1 MMYYK
6 ENGMSIS
13 CVSKNLK
20 KGVDKRGGVCYNKS
34 CVERESTTQTI
45 LENDTEN
52 VQTVQETVRFG
63 RVKRLLELS

>member
-1 MMYYK
+1 MK
-6 ENGMSIS
+6 TGLTRGWGCDTIS
-13 CVSKNLK
+13 YVVASEALRL
-20 KGVDKRGGVCYNKS
+20 KRGG
-34 CVERESTTQTI
+34 TI

>member
-1 MMYYK
+1 MGLTK
-6 ENGMSIS
+6 GGRECDTIS
-13 CVSKNLK
+13 YVVASEALRL
-20 KGVDKRGGVCYNKS
+20 KRGG
-34 CVERESTTQTI
+34 TI